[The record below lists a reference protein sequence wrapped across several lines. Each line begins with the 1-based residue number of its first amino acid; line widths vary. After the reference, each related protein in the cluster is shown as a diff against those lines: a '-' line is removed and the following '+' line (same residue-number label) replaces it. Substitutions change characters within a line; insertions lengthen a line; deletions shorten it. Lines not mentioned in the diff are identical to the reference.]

1 MKNEFHDK
9 RNRWSGLKV
18 KPLIVLVLVL
28 SIIIPMPFFSTAA
41 EELKKFDPEE
51 PCSLTV
57 AVNNTE
63 KDEEFSDLADADLV
77 IDLYMV
83 AEAVPNKGSD
93 GYTFSPISPFKELVI
108 RKDMNATEWRE
119 LSQEAAKIVLDAS
132 TGTAREGIEPVV
144 KTEPAKAEIEI
155 KGLNAGLYLLVV
167 RNDDNKMYVDTAKDG
182 TTIVTRAFSNL
193 NSYTFLPELVG
204 LPTTEELVNGEIDTA
219 NTGNW
224 LYDVNV
230 FLKPERESAT
240 LKIVKTLDWFV
251 TDGKDENIAG
261 ENGENGEDESI
272 AGENGEDE
280 NIAGENGENESI
292 NRNSVTFVFE
302 IKAELKKM
310 VVYSNVVSIVF
321 DGSEADLEKSIE
333 IPNIPVGATVTIEE
347 VYSGAHYTVEG
358 VSSYIEVP
366 IDSNLSPVE
375 FLFENKYDER
385 QKGGHGITNHFTFD
399 GNEWQWEKIENESQ
413 G

>member
-18 KPLIVLVLVL
+18 KPLITLVLVL
-28 SIIIPMPFFSTAA
+28 SIIIPIPFFSTAA
-41 EELKKFDPEE
+41 EELKKFDPDEL
-51 PCSLTV
+51 CSLTV
-57 AVNNTE
+57 AVNSTE
-63 KDEEFSDLADADLV
+63 KDEEFADLAEADLV

-83 AEAVPNKGSD
+83 AEAEPNKGSD
-93 GYTFSPISPFKELVI
+93 GYTFVLADSFKDLEIIYEDQDIIYKSQDGRLHI
-108 RKDMNATEWRE
+108 KKDMSAKEWGE
-119 LSQEAAKIVLDAS
+119 LSQNAAQKILDVS
-132 TGTAREGIEPVV
+132 TGTAVEGIEPY
-144 KTEPAKAEIEI
+144 KTTDPAKAKIEIED
-155 KGLNAGLYLLVV
+155 LEAGLYLLVV
-167 RNDDNKMYVDTAKDG
+167 RNDDDKIDEDGYVDTAKDG

-193 NSYTFLPELVG
+193 NSYIFLPELVA

-219 NTGNW
+219 NTGHW

-230 FLKPERESAT
+230 FLKPERESAS

-251 TDGKDENIAG
+251 ADGGDGNGAE
-261 ENGENGEDESI
+261 ENGE
-272 AGENGEDE
+272 GENV
-280 NIAGENGENESI
+280 

-302 IKAELKKM
+302 IKAVLKNM

-321 DGSEADLEKSIE
+321 DGSEADMEKSIE

-358 VSSYIEVP
+358 VQSYTEVP
-366 IDSNLSPVE
+366 IVSNLTPVE
-375 FLFENKYDER
+375 FPFENKYDER
-385 QKGGHGITNHFTFD
+385 QSGGHGITNHFTFD
-399 GNEWQWEKIENESQ
+399 GTGWQWQQIRNASQ